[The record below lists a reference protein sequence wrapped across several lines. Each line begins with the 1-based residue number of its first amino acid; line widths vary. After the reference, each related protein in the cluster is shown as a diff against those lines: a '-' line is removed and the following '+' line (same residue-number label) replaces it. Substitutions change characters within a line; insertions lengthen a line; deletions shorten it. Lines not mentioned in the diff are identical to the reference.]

1 MITKIM
7 SLRISGFWTFRN
19 EEEPLHFD
27 VHVWDLNT
35 EVSKQSPGIFEKVW
49 GAYYLRLIICAS
61 LSVPFLRRQCE

>member
-7 SLRISGFWTFRN
+7 FLRISGFWTFRN

-35 EVSKQSPGIFEKVW
+35 EVSNHLE
-49 GAYYLRLIICAS
+49 YLKKSGVLITFG
-61 LSVPFLRRQCE
+61 LLFVPPYPYLF